1 MGKPDENAK
10 LNLDCAIASE
20 DVLSRDWDTDDWGE
34 LSDVG
39 AEMTDGEISHWKQHY
54 QDRKRKWLA
63 RNE

>member
-39 AEMTDGEISHWKQHY
+39 AED
-54 QDRKRKWLA
+54 
-63 RNE
+63 